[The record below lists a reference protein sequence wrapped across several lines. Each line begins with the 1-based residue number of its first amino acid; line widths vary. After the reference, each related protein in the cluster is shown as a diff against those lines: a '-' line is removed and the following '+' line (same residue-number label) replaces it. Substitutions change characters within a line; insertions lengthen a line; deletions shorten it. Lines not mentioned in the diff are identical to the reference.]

1 MKKFFAAFLITLL
14 VAGCATTPSQQRA
27 DQPPKHA
34 KRVQI
39 GMYDASPR
47 GKSDHVDV
55 YDETHPL
62 LKPHNDIALVTCEGT
77 PSEESPMI
85 EAIIYRARMLGA
97 NAVIILPPSRSGW
110 GDRRVF
116 RAKAVVYRTSE

>member
-1 MKKFFAAFLITLL
+1 MNRLLAALLVTL

-27 DQPPKHA
+27 ENPPKHA

-39 GMYDASPR
+39 GIYDSSPR
-47 GKSDHVDV
+47 AKSDHIDI
-55 YDETHPL
+55 YDETHPI
-62 LKPHNDIALVTCEGT
+62 LKPHKEIALVTCEGT

-85 EAIIYRARMLGA
+85 EAIIYRARMVGA

-116 RAKAVVYRTSE
+116 RAKAVIYETP